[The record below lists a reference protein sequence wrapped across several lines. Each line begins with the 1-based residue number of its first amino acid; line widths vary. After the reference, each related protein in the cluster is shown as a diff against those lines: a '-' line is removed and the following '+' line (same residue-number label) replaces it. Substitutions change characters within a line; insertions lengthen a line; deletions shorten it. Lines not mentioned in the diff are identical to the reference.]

1 LIVRFKSFGTLRRV
15 VGQKEVALE
24 VPDGSSVLGVVEA
37 AIRTW
42 GKDVEHL
49 VMDGGSISGNMIV
62 MLNMKDIDTLSGPNT
77 PVRPND
83 EITILPHVQ
92 GG

>member
-1 LIVRFKSFGTLRRV
+1 MN
-15 VGQKEVALE
+15 LE
-24 VPDGSSVLGVVEA
+24 VPDGSSVLGVIEV

-42 GKDVEHL
+42 GKDAERL
-49 VMDGGSISGNMIV
+49 IMDGDSINGNMIV
-62 MLNMKDIDTLSGPNT
+62 MLNMKDIDTLDGPGT

>member
-1 LIVRFKSFGTLRRV
+1 MT
-15 VGQKEVALE
+15 LE

-42 GKDVEHL
+42 GKDAERL
-49 VMDGGSISGNMIV
+49 IMDGDSISGNMIV
-62 MLNMKDIDTLSGPNT
+62 MLNMKDIDTLDGSGT

>member
-1 LIVRFKSFGTLRRV
+1 MT
-15 VGQKEVALE
+15 LE
-24 VPDGSSVLGVVEA
+24 VPDGSSVLGVIEA
-37 AIRTW
+37 AILTW
-42 GKDVEHL
+42 GKDAEQL
-49 VMDGGSISGNMIV
+49 IMDGDSISGNMIV
-62 MLNMKDIDTLSGPNT
+62 MLNMKDIDTLGGPDI

>member
-42 GKDVEHL
+42 GKDVEQL
-49 VMDGGSISGNMIV
+49 VMDGDSISGNMIV
-62 MLNMKDIDTLSGPNT
+62 MLNMKDIDTLGGPTT
-77 PVRPND
+77 PVKPDD